1 MMAQKTPKPKRV
13 HIHVVEDNKET
24 ANIRLPYGMFKLGM
38 KYGRQAAKEETDA
51 CARAMA
57 QLTDFDCAAFERAVA
72 SGEIQLPNVLLEADV
87 PDNGTHVTI
96 TAE

>member
-13 HIHVVEDNKET
+13 HIHVVEGNKVT
-24 ANIRLPYGMFKLGM
+24 ANVRIPYGMFKLGM
-38 KYGRQAAKEETDA
+38 KYGQQTAKEETDP
-51 CARAMA
+51 CAQAMA
-57 QLTDFDCAAFERAVA
+57 QLTDFDCATFERAVA

-87 PDNGTHVTI
+87 PDDSTHVSI